1 MYTHP
6 HHQIAKD
13 RVAGLHLQAQ
23 HDALARAARHSRRP
37 AEHHARQRVPQFL
50 LITGRRALTALGAYT

>member
-1 MYTHP
+1 VH
-6 HHQIAKD
+6 
-13 RVAGLHLQAQ
+13 G
-23 HDALARAARHSRRP
+23 RRP